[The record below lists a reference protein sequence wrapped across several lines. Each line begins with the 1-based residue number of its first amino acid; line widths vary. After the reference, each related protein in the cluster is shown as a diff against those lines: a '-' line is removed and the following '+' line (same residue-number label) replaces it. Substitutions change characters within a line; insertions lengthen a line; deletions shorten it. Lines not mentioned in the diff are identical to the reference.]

1 MGFVFVKMN
10 PGEIVSTSG
19 GLVFRKLEAVVPP
32 DPPQPPDPHTHVFV
46 NGKCE
51 CGEVDPNYNPTPD
64 PPQTPETISLD
75 LTRLGLPPG
84 KYLIRVT
91 ANAKGYMESDKSNA
105 VIYTAI

>member
-32 DPPQPPDPHTHVFV
+32 DPPQP
-46 NGKCE
+46 
-51 CGEVDPNYNPTPD
+51 
-64 PPQTPETISLD
+64 PETISLD

>member
-32 DPPQPPDPHTHVFV
+32 DSPQQPDIPH
-46 NGKCE
+46 
-51 CGEVDPNYNPTPD
+51 PS
-64 PPQTPETISLD
+64 PETISLD

-91 ANAKGYMESDKSNA
+91 ANAKGYLESDKSNA
-105 VIYTAI
+105 VIYTAL